1 MADIDY
7 DQLAAVCFTQAFRD
21 SVYLYLTL
29 YGRTKELSPDLKE
42 HFINFAK
49 SFGLTD
55 DNIVFHVP
63 IGLLYLGFILLEA
76 LQTLAQDFSPTLL
89 PSPPLSKI
97 PVQPDFRDDK
107 FQGKWYTIATAD
119 NRILNRSEK
128 EINMSS
134 IIYELEYDHSYIANS
149 TLLRGQVCEHFI
161 RTFVPSVQ
169 CGQFTM
175 GNMKRHHGVQSYTM
189 RVAATNYNEFAV
201 VCIKQIIRNRVY
213 FRMDLYGRTK
223 ELSSEV
229 QECFFKFSKSLGLS
243 EDHIIFFEP
252 IEECIDG

>member
-1 MADIDY
+1 MA
-7 DQLAAVCFTQAFRD
+7 L
-21 SVYLYLTL
+21 
-29 YGRTKELSPDLKE
+29 
-42 HFINFAK
+42 
-49 SFGLTD
+49 
-55 DNIVFHVP
+55 
-63 IGLLYLGFILLEA
+63 GLLYLGFILLEA

-107 FQGKWYTIATAD
+107 GKWYTIATAD

-213 FRMDLYGRTK
+213 FRMDLYARTTEVSPELK
-223 ELSSEV
+223 EDFV
-229 QECFFKFSKSLGLS
+229 TFAKHLGLRDANIGFTVPMGNGQLGRWAGDVGS
-243 EDHIIFFEP
+243 L
-252 IEECIDG
+252 